1 MIAEDISLDAD
12 LTAALKEALERKGVI
27 KEVKARL
34 RAAAFNCLEEKSAP
48 LPTQKSRDLFISTEL
63 IKEFLVSLNLVNT
76 LSVLCEELG
85 QDSEG
90 TSDRNF
96 IAGELGFNSSTTNR
110 EDSAAAIPLLTLLVQ
125 QSRLQ
130 KDSYAQDNTH
140 TNREGS

>member
-1 MIAEDISLDAD
+1 MLAEDISLDAD
-12 LTAALKEALERKGVI
+12 LTTALKEALERKGVI

-90 TSDRNF
+90 ISDRDF
-96 IAGELGFNSSTTNR
+96 ISGELGFNSSSRSR
-110 EDSAAAIPLLTLLVQ
+110 EDSTAAIPLLTLLVQ

-130 KDSYAQDNTH
+130 KDSYAQNNSH